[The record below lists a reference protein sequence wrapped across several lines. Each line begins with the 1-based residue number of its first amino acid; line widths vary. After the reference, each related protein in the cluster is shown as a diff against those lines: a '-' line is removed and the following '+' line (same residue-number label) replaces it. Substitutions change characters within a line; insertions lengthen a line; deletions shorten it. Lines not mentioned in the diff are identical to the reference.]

1 MNYWFGYYRK
11 HPRETPPAIVLRI
24 WKEPVR
30 WGVAP
35 LVRNA
40 KFGVEGNHDI
50 SAAEH
55 FSTPFLPPKRYC
67 PIVEVPFHLFAHR
80 KNGIRNNNNEELVSQ
95 DSTFL
100 VPGDD
105 DHEKK

>member
-11 HPRETPPAIVLRI
+11 HPRETPPLLCYEFGKILYVG
-24 WKEPVR
+24 
-30 WGVAP
+30 GVAP

-55 FSTPFLPPKRYC
+55 FSTPFLPPEAVLSNCRGPLSLICTSEKR
-67 PIVEVPFHLFAHR
+67 
-80 KNGIRNNNNEELVSQ
+80 K
-95 DSTFL
+95 
-100 VPGDD
+100 
-105 DHEKK
+105 